1 METGCLSLD
10 LWVCLGLL
18 GNSLRTKSGQK
29 DRRLVYC
36 TLMHEI
42 VGHLYDETQRKLTN
56 AENQNRQM
64 RLTRWRLT
72 LFVSF
77 GFP

>member
-1 METGCLSLD
+1 
-10 LWVCLGLL
+10 
-18 GNSLRTKSGQK
+18 
-29 DRRLVYC
+29 
-36 TLMHEI
+36 LMHEI